1 MTVLSPRALDRALLA
16 RQMLIER
23 HTVSTVTAIE
33 RLVGLQSQAPLA
45 PYVGL
50 WSRLHA
56 FDPDTLATTLVERT
70 VVRATLM
77 RATVHLVTA
86 GDALAL
92 RPWIEPVVRRGFAS
106 SPFARQI
113 AGIDLEQ
120 LVSAGRDL
128 LDERPRTNVEL
139 GRELSRR
146 WPSYDPASMA
156 TAVAY
161 LSPLVQVP
169 PRGVWGTSGPAARA
183 PMTSWLGR
191 GLEQDPSPDAIVL
204 RYLGAFG
211 PATVRD
217 AQAWSG
223 MTRLRDVFE
232 RLRPSLITFQD
243 DRGREVFDL
252 PDAPRP
258 DPDTPVPIRFLPEYD
273 NILIG
278 HADRSRIIPPGRSIP
293 LLPGNGAKQGTV
305 LVDGMLAGIW
315 RTRIGTSAA
324 TLTIEPFA
332 PIPDRERVDLDEEGT
347 RLLAFIAAGLDP
359 DVVIARPVAT

>member
-1 MTVLSPRALDRALLA
+1 
-16 RQMLIER
+16 
-23 HTVSTVTAIE
+23 
-33 RLVGLQSQAPLA
+33 
-45 PYVGL
+45 
-50 WSRLHA
+50 
-56 FDPDTLATTLVERT
+56 
-70 VVRATLM
+70 
-77 RATVHLVTA
+77 
-86 GDALAL
+86 
-92 RPWIEPVVRRGFAS
+92 
-106 SPFARQI
+106 
-113 AGIDLEQ
+113 
-120 LVSAGRDL
+120 
-128 LDERPRTNVEL
+128 
-139 GRELSRR
+139 
-146 WPSYDPASMA
+146 
-156 TAVAY
+156 
-161 LSPLVQVP
+161 
-169 PRGVWGTSGPAARA
+169 
-183 PMTSWLGR
+183 MTSWLGR